1 MIDVGAALS
10 PELKA
15 LVREPVDLCRVVADK
30 EDDATG
36 EKLEPDQLV
45 DKRRRLGIEG
55 GRGLV
60 QQ

>member
-15 LVREPVDLCRVVADK
+15 LVREPFDLCRVVTDE

-36 EKLEPDQLV
+36 EELKPDQLV
-45 DKRRRLGIEG
+45 DERRRLGIEG

>member
-1 MIDVGAALS
+1 MIDVGPVLS

-15 LVREPVDLCRVVADK
+15 LVREPFDLCRVVADK

-36 EKLEPDQLV
+36 EKLKPDQLV
-45 DKRRRLGIEG
+45 DERRRLGIEG